1 MQGSPDSAILDIF
14 ACGIRNT
21 GNFVCGIRNP
31 GLVESGIQLK
41 ESRIS
46 LTVAIWN
53 PSSTDKESE
62 IQYLKSRI
70 HDMESRIQDCLAFP
84 YMRFCQ
90 MTMVL
95 CNRYKYLRI

>member
-1 MQGSPDSAILDIF
+1 MQGNPDSAILAIF
-14 ACGIRNT
+14 A
-21 GNFVCGIRNP
+21 CGIRNP

-46 LTVAIWN
+46 PTVAIRN

-70 HDMESRIQDCLAFP
+70 HDMESRIQDRLAFP

-90 MTMVL
+90 MTKVL
-95 CNRYKYLRI
+95 RNRYKHLQI

>member
-1 MQGSPDSAILDIF
+1 MRGNPDSAILDIF
-14 ACGIRNT
+14 A
-21 GNFVCGIRNP
+21 CGIRNP

-46 LTVAIWN
+46 LTVAIRN

-70 HDMESRIQDCLAFP
+70 HDMESRIQDRLAFP
-84 YMRFCQ
+84 YINPDF
-90 MTMVL
+90 
-95 CNRYKYLRI
+95 

>member
-1 MQGSPDSAILDIF
+1 MQGNPDSAILDIF
-14 ACGIRNT
+14 A
-21 GNFVCGIRNP
+21 CGIRNP

-46 LTVAIWN
+46 LTVAIRN

-70 HDMESRIQDCLAFP
+70 HDMESRIQDRLAFP

-90 MTMVL
+90 MTKVL
-95 CNRYKYLRI
+95 RNRYKYLQI

>member
-1 MQGSPDSAILDIF
+1 MQGNPDSAILDIF

-53 PSSTDKESE
+53 PGSTDKESE

-70 HDMESRIQDCLAFP
+70 HDMESRLSCIPLHE
-84 YMRFCQ
+84 
-90 MTMVL
+90 VL
-95 CNRYKYLRI
+95 SNDNGSA

>member
-1 MQGSPDSAILDIF
+1 MRGNPDSAILDIF
-14 ACGIRNT
+14 A
-21 GNFVCGIRNP
+21 CGIRNP

-46 LTVAIWN
+46 LTVAIRN

-70 HDMESRIQDCLAFP
+70 HDMESRIQDRLAFP

-90 MTMVL
+90 MTKVL
-95 CNRYKYLRI
+95 RNRYKYLQI